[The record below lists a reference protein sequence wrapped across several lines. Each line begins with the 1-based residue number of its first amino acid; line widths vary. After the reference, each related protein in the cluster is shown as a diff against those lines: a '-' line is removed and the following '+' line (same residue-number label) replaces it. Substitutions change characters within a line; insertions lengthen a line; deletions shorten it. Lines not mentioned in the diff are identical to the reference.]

1 MSEARDVTAGQ
12 IALSLGAA
20 VSEPAPDNGA
30 RDGRFL
36 AADPRVRLQAWQERL
51 AGHFGRLA
59 GTRRDSGWPV
69 FALEHGL
76 HESDRD
82 TLMRDVRECAV
93 IGPTR
98 DVPLPW
104 IVYAVEIG
112 YDYSGFEYWQTFESK
127 TPGWQQEW
135 RGRIRSRFTAF
146 AATYHGA
153 EPHGD
158 WADQFNI
165 IAWPITHGI
174 LPRDLQRQLA
184 ELLYDASMSF
194 RAETFSSA
202 EALGRHL
209 QARCLGYSSRFRQFA
224 ENTILVGQ
232 IALALLL
239 QDSGDTLGGAAV
251 LHTDTLARIV
261 GDLNRERDARQWLA
275 DARSA
280 ARFRVRGLSSIPLRG
295 RTNESTPHGGRP
307 PSIAEDAEALPRPRL
322 LLREE
327 SLNKWQVRLQFP
339 NLAHVAATSPRT
351 RNVLARSQG
360 RVAGATGPVLATG
373 RIVRD
378 AAPTVT
384 LAAWPLPDTQLLS
397 FDGAPPELNAV
408 LHASFR
414 IEARESWLFSIGSDG
429 QARELA
435 TRVLRAGASYL
446 LLQTA
451 ETRNPPAGLGLRAV
465 QVACA
470 GIYGLRIDV
479 PTDVPD
485 VLVELLSSV
494 LRLEV
499 AQTLDVWP
507 AGLPIPDWSGD
518 GNAVW
523 VAGHPVILGV
533 RSDHRLT
540 SLTFTVDGT
549 GKPDVVCATDTS
561 PGTPMFVQ
569 LPALQPGTYRI
580 VIEAA
585 TGDDDTGGSTS
596 ISGSVRA
603 RPGLRGELL
612 CVVREPRSA
621 TAGQGGALS
630 FAVLPESPS
639 LEDVW
644 EDRIEIH
651 VAAPGATS
659 IKGCVVLRAA
669 GGQEARWSLSLP
681 SPCDSDAWRRQFA
694 AVRKAAE
701 SKYDDAQTCVLELDA
716 GSLGR
721 GRVTA
726 ERDFTPLRWAIRGN
740 GHRAVL
746 IDSQGCA
753 DLAICLVPC
762 AAPSLEQRVE
772 PTAALDG
779 VAISDGGALIIARSG
794 RLEVATVV
802 VPPQRVNSLAA
813 LSGVR
818 PNVPTP
824 AREASA
830 LAALARKAA
839 LWERARLAGSSLA
852 EVRRVA
858 AVEALAG
865 RLASVVGGERWAEAE
880 EILRNRGPQ
889 AVADLMRG
897 LITSRP
903 DERAVGV
910 MLAERVVPSAEAST
924 VDAERALV
932 DALRPFVRT
941 PNLDAL
947 AAYALRLAASPAQ
960 ARALVDAQRNIDGS
974 SDAREQE
981 LIDGLLNCP
990 VILRAARYF
999 VVATRALARGR
1010 VQGERGM
1017 PWER

>member
-1 MSEARDVTAGQ
+1 MSQPVA
-12 IALSLGAA
+12 S
-20 VSEPAPDNGA
+20 NGA
-30 RDGRFL
+30 HNVRSQ
-36 AADPRVRLQAWQERL
+36 ATDPRVRLQAWQERL
-51 AGHFGRLA
+51 AAHFTRLV
-59 GTRRDSGWPV
+59 GTRRESGWPV

-76 HESDRD
+76 NERD
-82 TLMRDVRECAV
+82 LDALMRDVRECAV
-93 IGPTR
+93 IGPAR

-104 IVYAVEIG
+104 IIYAVEIG
-112 YDYSGFEYWQTFESK
+112 YEYSGFEFWQTFESK

-146 AATYHGA
+146 AASYHGA

-209 QARCLGYSSRFRQFA
+209 QVRCSGYSSRFRQFA
-224 ENTILVGQ
+224 ENTTLLGQ

-239 QDSGDTLGGAAV
+239 QDIGDARGGAAV

-261 GDLNRERDARQWLA
+261 GDLNRERDAREWLA

-295 RTNESTPHGGRP
+295 RANEFPSHGGRP
-307 PSIAEDAEALPRPRL
+307 SSIADDADALPRPRL

-327 SLNKWQVRLQFP
+327 SVNQWQVRLQFP
-339 NLAHVAATSPRT
+339 NLAHLAAKSDRT
-351 RNVLARSQG
+351 QHVLTRTQG
-360 RVAGATGPVLATG
+360 RLAGANGSILAAG

-378 AAPTVT
+378 VAPTVT

-397 FDGAPPELNAV
+397 FDGAPPELHAV
-408 LHASFR
+408 LQSSFR
-414 IEARESWLFSIGSDG
+414 IQAKNSWLFSVGGDG

-435 TRVLRAGASYL
+435 TRVLRPGASYL
-446 LLQTA
+446 LLQTM

-465 QVACA
+465 QIACA
-470 GIYGLRIDV
+470 GIFGLRIDV

-485 VLVELLSSV
+485 VLVELLSSI
-494 LRLEV
+494 LELEV
-499 AQTLDVWP
+499 AQALDVWP

-518 GNAVW
+518 GHAVW
-523 VAGHPVILGV
+523 VAGHPMILGV
-533 RSDHRLT
+533 RSDRRLT

-549 GKPDVVCATDTS
+549 GEPDVAFAVDTS
-561 PGTPMFVQ
+561 PGTPTFVQ

-580 VIEAA
+580 AIAAA
-585 TGDDDTGGSTS
+585 TGEADAGGSS
-596 ISGSVRA
+596 SMSQSERGRSE
-603 RPGLRGELL
+603 LRGELL

-644 EDRIEIH
+644 ENRIEIH
-651 VAAPGATS
+651 VAAPGAAS
-659 IKGCVVLRAA
+659 IKGCVVLRGA
-669 GGQEARWSLSLP
+669 GGQEAKWSLSLP

-694 AVRKAAE
+694 PVRKAAE
-701 SKYDDAQTCVLELDA
+701 SKYDDAQTCVLEFDA

-753 DLAICLVPC
+753 DLAICVVPC
-762 AAPSLEQRVE
+762 AAPSIEQRVE
-772 PTAALDG
+772 PAVALDG
-779 VAISDGGALIIARSG
+779 VSISDGGALIIARSG

-818 PNVPTP
+818 PIIP
-824 AREASA
+824 APPREASP
-830 LAALARKAA
+830 LAALARRAA

-852 EVRRVA
+852 EVRRLA
-858 AVEALAG
+858 AVEALIS

-880 EILRNRGPQ
+880 EILRNNGPQ

-897 LITSRP
+897 LISNRP

-910 MLAERVVPSAEAST
+910 LLAERVQPSAEAAT

-932 DALRPFVRT
+932 NALRPFVRD

-947 AAYALRLAASPAQ
+947 AAFALRLAASPLQ
-960 ARALVDAQRNIDGS
+960 ARALVDAQRHTDGN
-974 SDAREQE
+974 SDTREQE

-990 VILRAARYF
+990 VIFRAARYF
-999 VVATRALARGR
+999 VVATRALARDG

-1017 PWER
+1017 PWQR